1 MLSSDTPR
9 AWLRHSAW
17 ILSIALAAGVLL
29 AAPPPA
35 VAGAAR
41 SVASC
46 RNPDVPKKFHRHLVT
61 AIQASGNL
69 PKGWADSP
77 NIARIICYQHTGFD
91 TDFRATGYKHIWHGL
106 FAMTVEEMKDIMGPW
121 LSNDRTELILTPACF
136 VQGWDACKHTAANT
150 KTSQQLIAGL
160 RWIWL
165 MYGRPKRAWRH
176 IKVTGRFN
184 SYPRGGVDTTAT
196 KDPFRLCPVKRPVT
210 YKDDFGERRTVGGY
224 HPHWGNDIVA
234 PTGRPIRAP
243 FTGYAQAHADNWFAG
258 KYVTVIGREGY
269 VRNAHL
275 SRFAKL
281 GYVKAGTVIGY
292 VGETGDA
299 RDPHDHFDWR
309 PWNVPRELHVSPSGY
324 KRIQDAIDPYPFLNK
339 VCK

>member
-1 MLSSDTPR
+1 VRVNLSAYRSC
-9 AWLRHSAW
+9 AWVLSTLLVAG
-17 ILSIALAAGVLL
+17 ILFTSPVPAAAANATRSIAN
-29 AAPPPA
+29 
-35 VAGAAR
+35 
-41 SVASC
+41 C

-61 AIQASGNL
+61 AIRVSGNL

-77 NIARIICYQHTGFD
+77 NIPRIICWQHTDFD
-91 TDFRATGYKHIWHGL
+91 TDFRDKGYKHVWHGL
-106 FAMTVEEMKDIMGPW
+106 FAMTTEEVKNIMGPW
-121 LSNDRTELILTPACF
+121 LSNDRSELILNPTCF
-136 VQGWDACKHTAANT
+136 VHGWDACKHTTANT

-165 MYGRPKRAWRH
+165 MYGRPKRAWHH
-176 IKVTGRFN
+176 IVATGRFN
-184 SYPRGGVDTTAT
+184 SYPRGNVDETAT
-196 KDPFRLCPVKRPVT
+196 KDPFRLCPVKRPVH
-210 YKDDFGERRTVGGY
+210 YQDDFGERRTVGGY
-224 HPHWGNDIVA
+224 HPHWGNDIIA

-243 FTGYAQAHADNWFAG
+243 FNGFAQAHKDNWFAG

-269 VRNAHL
+269 ARNAHL

-309 PWNVPRELHVSPSGY
+309 PWNVPKVLHVSPFGF

-339 VCK
+339 VCT